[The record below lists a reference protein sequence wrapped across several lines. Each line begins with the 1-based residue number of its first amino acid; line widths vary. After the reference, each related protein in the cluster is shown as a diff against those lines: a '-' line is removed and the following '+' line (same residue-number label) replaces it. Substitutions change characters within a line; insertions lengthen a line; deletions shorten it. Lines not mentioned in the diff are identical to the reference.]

1 MFVYLHQQ
9 TKTDIMKTK
18 KSILNE
24 TPFKYKFAD
33 EDAKKSNERFRKLG
47 NNAAKLDAFQSSL
60 ERGMKSC

>member
-1 MFVYLHQQ
+1 
-9 TKTDIMKTK
+9 MKTQ

-47 NNAAKLDAFQSSL
+47 NNAAKLDALKASL
-60 ERGMKSC
+60 ERGKSC